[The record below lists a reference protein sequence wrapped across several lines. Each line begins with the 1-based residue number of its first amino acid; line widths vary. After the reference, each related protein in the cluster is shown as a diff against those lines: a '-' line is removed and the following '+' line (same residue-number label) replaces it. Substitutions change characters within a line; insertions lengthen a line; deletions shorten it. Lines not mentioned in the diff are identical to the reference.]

1 MLMDLKLL
9 GHQVCMSTH
18 YDSVYWTVKDIWNE
32 CLDWYF
38 FYFSIYFFHLQTF
51 VRHFCAPI
59 SAHVPRK

>member
-32 CLDWYF
+32 CLYMFLDICMMLMAYKACNPL
-38 FYFSIYFFHLQTF
+38 SN
-51 VRHFCAPI
+51 
-59 SAHVPRK
+59 